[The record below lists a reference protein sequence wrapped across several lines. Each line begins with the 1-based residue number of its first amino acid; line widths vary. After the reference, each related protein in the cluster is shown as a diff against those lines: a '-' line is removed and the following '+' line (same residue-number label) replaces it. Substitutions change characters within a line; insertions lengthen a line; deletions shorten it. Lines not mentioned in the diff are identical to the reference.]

1 MEGKI
6 QGMKERLTK
15 NFGTKLLSILLS
27 IIVWLLITNVEDP
40 VVPKEFKDV
49 PVKLLNRDVIE
60 ESGETFDI
68 IENETINFTVRARR
82 SIRDKLTKE
91 DFEVTANLEH
101 LNEFD
106 VVDIRITSPIY
117 GNEIKIT
124 EGNDLKM
131 SLEREKL
138 FEDSFRVD
146 IVEIGQVNEDY
157 VIGNKKSDPYI
168 IFVSGPKGR
177 VERIDKVIVEV
188 DVEGIS
194 GQIYRRANPKAI
206 DEEGNEIEQLTYSH
220 NNIYITI
227 DLYEKKE
234 ISLNV
239 EVSGEPAFG
248 YAITDLDFV
257 PKNIV
262 IAGEK
267 SVLQDIDSI
276 TYTEDV
282 TGINES
288 VSKIIDL
295 EDELPGGVI
304 VVGDDKTAA
313 LSITV
318 EKLETK
324 TISILSSD
332 IAFKNKPLNKN
343 AYVSMVS
350 PIRVNVMGSKEDIDK
365 ITRSTL
371 KAYVDLSGHTAGGT
385 YSLELKSDDS
395 NDIEI
400 INTPPINV
408 LIEE

>member
-1 MEGKI
+1 
-6 QGMKERLTK
+6 MKDKLTK
-15 NFGTKLLSILLS
+15 NFGTKVLSIFLS

-49 PVKLLNRDVIE
+49 PVKLLNRNVIE

-157 VIGNKKSDPYI
+157 VIGNKKTDPYI

-227 DLYEKKE
+227 DLYEKKD

-239 EVSGEPAFG
+239 EVSGELAFG
-248 YAITDLDFV
+248 YAITDIDFV

-313 LSITV
+313 LSIIV

-324 TISILSSD
+324 TINLLSAD

-343 AYVSMVS
+343 AYVNMVS

-365 ITRSTL
+365 ISRSTL
-371 KAYVDLSGHTAGGT
+371 KAYIDLSGHTAGGT
-385 YSLELKSDDS
+385 YSLELQSENS
-395 NDIEI
+395 NDIKI
-400 INTPPINV
+400 INTPPIDI

>member
-1 MEGKI
+1 
-6 QGMKERLTK
+6 MKDRLTK
-15 NFGTKLLSILLS
+15 NFGTKVLSILLS

-313 LSITV
+313 LSIIV

-324 TISILSSD
+324 TINLLSAD

-343 AYVSMVS
+343 AYVNMVS

-365 ITRSTL
+365 ISRSTL
-371 KAYVDLSGHTAGGT
+371 KAYIDLSGHTAGGT
-385 YSLELKSDDS
+385 YSLELQSENS

-400 INTPPINV
+400 INTPPIDV

>member
-6 QGMKERLTK
+6 QKMKDRLTK
-15 NFGTKLLSILLS
+15 NFGTKVLSILLS

-157 VIGNKKSDPYI
+157 VIGNKKTDPYI

-227 DLYEKKE
+227 DLYEKKD

-239 EVSGEPAFG
+239 EVSGELAFG
-248 YAITDLDFV
+248 YAITDIDFV

-313 LSITV
+313 LSIIV

-324 TISILSSD
+324 TINLLSAD

-343 AYVSMVS
+343 AYVNMVS

-365 ITRSTL
+365 ISRSTL
-371 KAYVDLSGHTAGGT
+371 KAYIDLSGHTAGGT
-385 YSLELKSDDS
+385 YSLELQSENS

-400 INTPPINV
+400 INTPPIDV

>member
-6 QGMKERLTK
+6 QNMKDRLTK
-15 NFGTKLLSILLS
+15 NFGTKVLSIFLS

-227 DLYEKKE
+227 DLYEKKD

-248 YAITDLDFV
+248 YAITDIDFV

-295 EDELPGGVI
+295 EEELPGGVI

-324 TISILSSD
+324 TINLLSSD

-385 YSLELKSDDS
+385 YSLELQSDDS
-395 NDIEI
+395 NDVEI

>member
-6 QGMKERLTK
+6 QNMKDRLTK
-15 NFGTKLLSILLS
+15 NFGTKVLSIFLS

-295 EDELPGGVI
+295 EEELPGGVI

-324 TISILSSD
+324 TINLLSSD

-385 YSLELKSDDS
+385 YSLELQSDDS
-395 NDIEI
+395 NDVEI

>member
-6 QGMKERLTK
+6 QNMKDRLTK
-15 NFGTKLLSILLS
+15 NFGTKVLSIFLS

-227 DLYEKKE
+227 DLYEKKD

-239 EVSGEPAFG
+239 EVSGELAFG
-248 YAITDLDFV
+248 YAITDIDFV

-295 EDELPGGVI
+295 EEELPGGVI

-324 TISILSSD
+324 TINLLSSD

-385 YSLELKSDDS
+385 YSLELQSDDS
-395 NDIEI
+395 NDVEI

>member
-1 MEGKI
+1 
-6 QGMKERLTK
+6 MKDKLTK
-15 NFGTKLLSILLS
+15 NFGTKVLSIFLS

-49 PVKLLNRDVIE
+49 PVKLLNRNVIE

-194 GQIYRRANPKAI
+194 GQIYRRGNPKAI

-227 DLYEKKE
+227 DLYEKKD

-239 EVSGEPAFG
+239 EVSGELAFG
-248 YAITDLDFV
+248 YTITDIDFV

-295 EDELPGGVI
+295 EDELPNGVF

-313 LSITV
+313 LSIIV

-324 TISILSSD
+324 TINLLSAD

-343 AYVSMVS
+343 AYVNMVS

-365 ITRSTL
+365 ISRSTL
-371 KAYVDLSGHTAGGT
+371 KAYIDLSGHTAGGT
-385 YSLELKSDDS
+385 YSLELQSENS
-395 NDIEI
+395 NDIKI
-400 INTPPINV
+400 INTPPIDI

>member
-1 MEGKI
+1 
-6 QGMKERLTK
+6 MKDRLTK
-15 NFGTKLLSILLS
+15 NFGTKVLSILLS

-157 VIGNKKSDPYI
+157 VIGNKKTDPYI

-227 DLYEKKE
+227 DLYEKKD

-239 EVSGEPAFG
+239 EVSGELAFG
-248 YAITDLDFV
+248 YAITDIDFV

-313 LSITV
+313 LSIIV

-324 TISILSSD
+324 TINLLSAD

-343 AYVSMVS
+343 AYVNMVS

-365 ITRSTL
+365 ISRSTL
-371 KAYVDLSGHTAGGT
+371 KAYIDLSGHTAGGT
-385 YSLELKSDDS
+385 YSLELQSENS

-400 INTPPINV
+400 INTPPIDV